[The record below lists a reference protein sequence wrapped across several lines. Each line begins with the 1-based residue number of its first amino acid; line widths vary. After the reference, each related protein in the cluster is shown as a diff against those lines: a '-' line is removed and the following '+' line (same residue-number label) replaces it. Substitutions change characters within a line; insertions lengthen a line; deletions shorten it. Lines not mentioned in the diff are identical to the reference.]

1 MNNLSR
7 VTLLLLSFGIAS
19 CVATTQAIDDTLKT
33 VSVESNEIHPEPIE
47 QQIKPIAIDTLYDL
61 LVGDVALGRNQFNI
75 ALDNYS
81 RQARLTADKEVIALA
96 HRIAEYV
103 RDQTVQ
109 MEMALLWVDTSPDDP
124 EAHKAALQ
132 AYLNQGDAQTAL
144 THASWLY
151 QYHNDLDSLL
161 LVTTTTFDSP
171 SQIASLID
179 SVKKLPFSREKQ
191 AFTHLL
197 TAVLEQKLGQLKE
210 AERDARAFLAAVPA
224 DQRGLLLLSQLLHQ
238 QNRSDESI
246 ELLINALKDKPNNRP
261 LRLQYARFLATN
273 TPKKAIAQFE
283 ILRDDNPKDQEVN
296 FLLALMQLSHGD
308 ITAAENLFEQASAKP
323 SLRSDA
329 QYHLG
334 AISEQKGDLSGA
346 MSRYTQVRFGRNYI
360 AAASRLSALL
370 AKHRSMSQ
378 AQQYLQRMRSSQPT
392 QAVILFQVESNLLLN
407 AQKPSQALVV
417 LSSGLDYFP
426 NDPQLLYARSMVA
439 EQQDDFVLAEQD
451 LRAILAQDQNN
462 ATVLNALGYTMILHT
477 DRREEAFEL
486 ITKAYQLEPKD
497 PSIIDSMGWALFK
510 LGKTEQALDFLK
522 QAFEIMP
529 DPEIAAHLGEVHW
542 TLDNRKDASIIW
554 QQGLQSTPDH
564 KGIINTMLR
573 LSVPEAIEQ

>member
-7 VTLLLLSFGIAS
+7 VTLILLSFGIAS

-33 VSVESNEIHPEPIE
+33 VSVASNEIQSEPID

-61 LVGDVALGRNQFNI
+61 LVGDVALGRNQFEI

-103 RDQTVQ
+103 RDQAVQ
-109 MEMALLWVDTSPDDP
+109 MEMALLWADTSPDDP
-124 EAHKAALQ
+124 EAHKAALE
-132 AYLNQGDAQTAL
+132 AYLKQGDAQTAL

-161 LVTTTTFDSP
+161 LVTTTFDSP

-179 SVKKLPFSREKQ
+179 SVKKLPFSQEKQ
-191 AFTHLL
+191 AITHLL
-197 TAVLEQKLGQLKE
+197 TAVLEQKIGQLKD
-210 AERDARAFLAAVPA
+210 AERNARAFLASVPA

-246 ELLINALKDKPNNRP
+246 ELLIDALKDKPNNRP

-273 TPKKAIAQFE
+273 TPKKAITQFE

-308 ITAAENLFEQASAKP
+308 IAAAENLFEQASAKP

-334 AISEQKGDLSGA
+334 AISEQKGDISGA
-346 MSRYTQVRFGRNYI
+346 MSHYTQVRFGRNYI

-573 LSVPEAIEQ
+573 LSVPESIEQ

>member
-33 VSVESNEIHPEPIE
+33 VSVASNETQSEPID

-61 LVGDVALGRNQFNI
+61 LVGDVALGRNQFKI

-103 RDQTVQ
+103 RDQAVQ
-109 MEMALLWVDTSPDDP
+109 LEMALLWVDTSPDDP

-132 AYLNQGDAQTAL
+132 AYLNQGDALTAL

-161 LVTTTTFDSP
+161 LVTTTFDSP

-191 AFTHLL
+191 AITHLL
-197 TAVLEQKLGQLKE
+197 TAVLEQKLGQLKD
-210 AERDARAFLAAVPA
+210 AERNARAFLAAVPA

-246 ELLINALKDKPNNRP
+246 ELLIDALKDKPNNRP

-273 TPKKAIAQFE
+273 TPKKAITQFE

-308 ITAAENLFEQASAKP
+308 IAAAENLFEQASAKP

-334 AISEQKGDLSGA
+334 AISEQKGDISGA

-360 AAASRLSALL
+360 PAASRLSALL

-486 ITKAYQLEPKD
+486 ISKAYQLEPKD

-554 QQGLQSTPDH
+554 QQGLQSIPDH

-573 LSVPEAIEQ
+573 LSVPESIEQ

>member
-33 VSVESNEIHPEPIE
+33 VSVASNETQSEPID

-61 LVGDVALGRNQFNI
+61 LVGDVALGRNQFKI

-103 RDQTVQ
+103 RDQAVQ
-109 MEMALLWVDTSPDDP
+109 LEMALLWVDTSPDDP

-132 AYLNQGDAQTAL
+132 AYLNQGDALTAL

-161 LVTTTTFDSP
+161 LVTTTFDSP

-191 AFTHLL
+191 AITHLL
-197 TAVLEQKLGQLKE
+197 TAVLEQKLGQFKD
-210 AERDARAFLAAVPA
+210 AERNARAFLAAVPA

-246 ELLINALKDKPNNRP
+246 ELLIDALKDKPNNRP

-273 TPKKAIAQFE
+273 TPKKAITQFE

-308 ITAAENLFEQASAKP
+308 IAAAENLFEQASAKP

-334 AISEQKGDLSGA
+334 AISEQKGDISGA

-573 LSVPEAIEQ
+573 LNVPETIEQ

>member
-33 VSVESNEIHPEPIE
+33 VSVASNETQSEPID

-61 LVGDVALGRNQFNI
+61 LVGDVALGRNQFKI

-103 RDQTVQ
+103 RDQAVQ
-109 MEMALLWVDTSPDDP
+109 LEMALLWVDTSPDDP

-132 AYLNQGDAQTAL
+132 AYLNQGDALTAL

-161 LVTTTTFDSP
+161 LVTTTFDSP

-179 SVKKLPFSREKQ
+179 PVKKLPFSREKQ
-191 AFTHLL
+191 AITHLL
-197 TAVLEQKLGQLKE
+197 TAVLEQKLGQLKD
-210 AERDARAFLAAVPA
+210 AERNARAFLAAVPA

-246 ELLINALKDKPNNRP
+246 ELLIDALKDKPNNRP

-273 TPKKAIAQFE
+273 TPKKAITQFE

-308 ITAAENLFEQASAKP
+308 IAAAENLFEQASAKP

-334 AISEQKGDLSGA
+334 AISEQKGDISGA

-486 ITKAYQLEPKD
+486 ISKAYQLEPKD

-554 QQGLQSTPDH
+554 QQGLQSIPDH

-573 LSVPEAIEQ
+573 LSVPESIEQ

>member
-109 MEMALLWVDTSPDDP
+109 MEMALLWVDTSSDDP

-191 AFTHLL
+191 AITHLL
-197 TAVLEQKLGQLKE
+197 TAVLEQKLGQLKD
-210 AERDARAFLAAVPA
+210 AERNARAFLAAVPA

-246 ELLINALKDKPNNRP
+246 ELLIDALKDKPNNRP

-273 TPKKAIAQFE
+273 TPKKAITQFE

-308 ITAAENLFEQASAKP
+308 ITDAENLFEQASAKP

-334 AISEQKGDLSGA
+334 AISEQKGDISGA

-554 QQGLQSTPDH
+554 QQGLQSIPDH

-573 LSVPEAIEQ
+573 LSVPESIEQ

>member
-33 VSVESNEIHPEPIE
+33 VSVASNETQSEPID

-61 LVGDVALGRNQFNI
+61 LVGDVALGRNQFKI

-103 RDQTVQ
+103 RDQAVQ
-109 MEMALLWVDTSPDDP
+109 LEMALLWVDTSPDDP

-132 AYLNQGDAQTAL
+132 AYLNQGDALTAL

-161 LVTTTTFDSP
+161 LVTTTFDSP

-191 AFTHLL
+191 AITHLL
-197 TAVLEQKLGQLKE
+197 TAVLEQKLGQLKD
-210 AERDARAFLAAVPA
+210 AERNARAFLAAVPA

-246 ELLINALKDKPNNRP
+246 ELLIDALKDKPNNRP

-273 TPKKAIAQFE
+273 TPKKAITQFE

-308 ITAAENLFEQASAKP
+308 IAAAENLFEQASAKP

-334 AISEQKGDLSGA
+334 AISEQKGDISGA

-573 LSVPEAIEQ
+573 LSVPESIEQ

>member
-33 VSVESNEIHPEPIE
+33 VSVASNETQSEPID

-61 LVGDVALGRNQFNI
+61 LVGDVALGRNQFKI

-109 MEMALLWVDTSPDDP
+109 MEMALLWVDTSSDDP

-161 LVTTTTFDSP
+161 LVTTTFDSP

-191 AFTHLL
+191 AITHLL
-197 TAVLEQKLGQLKE
+197 TAVLEQKLGQLKD
-210 AERDARAFLAAVPA
+210 AERNARAFLAAVPA

-246 ELLINALKDKPNNRP
+246 ELLIDALKDKPNNRP

-273 TPKKAIAQFE
+273 TPKKAITQFE

-334 AISEQKGDLSGA
+334 AISEQKGDISGA
-346 MSRYTQVRFGRNYI
+346 MTRYTQVRFGRNYI

-486 ITKAYQLEPKD
+486 ISKAYQLEPKD

-554 QQGLQSTPDH
+554 QQGLQSIPDH

-573 LSVPEAIEQ
+573 LSVPESIEQ

>member
-7 VTLLLLSFGIAS
+7 VTLILLSFGIAS

-33 VSVESNEIHPEPIE
+33 VSVASNEIQSEPID

-61 LVGDVALGRNQFNI
+61 LVGDVALGRNQFEI

-103 RDQTVQ
+103 RDQAVQ
-109 MEMALLWVDTSPDDP
+109 MEMALLWADTSPDDP
-124 EAHKAALQ
+124 EAHKAALE
-132 AYLNQGDAQTAL
+132 AYLKQGDAQTAL

-161 LVTTTTFDSP
+161 LVTTTFDSP

-179 SVKKLPFSREKQ
+179 SVKKLPFSQEKQ
-191 AFTHLL
+191 AITHLL
-197 TAVLEQKLGQLKE
+197 TAVLEQKIGQLKD
-210 AERDARAFLAAVPA
+210 AERNARAFLASVPA

-246 ELLINALKDKPNNRP
+246 ELLIDALKDKPNNRP

-273 TPKKAIAQFE
+273 TPKKAITQFE

-296 FLLALMQLSHGD
+296 FLLALMQLSQGD
-308 ITAAENLFEQASAKP
+308 IAAAENLFEQASAKP

-334 AISEQKGDLSGA
+334 AISEQKGDISGA
-346 MSRYTQVRFGRNYI
+346 MSHYTQVRFGRNYI

-378 AQQYLQRMRSSQPT
+378 ARQYLQRMRSSQPT

-573 LSVPEAIEQ
+573 LSVPESIEQ

>member
-33 VSVESNEIHPEPIE
+33 VSVASNETQSEPID

-61 LVGDVALGRNQFNI
+61 LVGDVALGRNQFKI

-103 RDQTVQ
+103 RDQAVQ
-109 MEMALLWVDTSPDDP
+109 LEMALLWVDTSPDDP

-132 AYLNQGDAQTAL
+132 AYLNQGDALTAL

-161 LVTTTTFDSP
+161 LVTTTFDSP

-191 AFTHLL
+191 AITHLL
-197 TAVLEQKLGQLKE
+197 TAVLEQKLGQLKD
-210 AERDARAFLAAVPA
+210 AERNARAFLAAVPA

-246 ELLINALKDKPNNRP
+246 ELLIDALKDKPNNRP

-273 TPKKAIAQFE
+273 TPKKAITQFE

-308 ITAAENLFEQASAKP
+308 IAAAENLFEQASAKP

-334 AISEQKGDLSGA
+334 AISEQKGDISGA

-486 ITKAYQLEPKD
+486 ISKAYQLEPKD

-573 LSVPEAIEQ
+573 LNVPETIEQ

>member
-7 VTLLLLSFGIAS
+7 VTLILLSFGIAS

-33 VSVESNEIHPEPIE
+33 VSMASNEIQSEPID

-61 LVGDVALGRNQFNI
+61 LVGDVALGRNQFEI

-103 RDQTVQ
+103 RDQAVQ

-124 EAHKAALQ
+124 EAHKAALE
-132 AYLNQGDAQTAL
+132 AYLKQGDAQTAL

-161 LVTTTTFDSP
+161 LVTTTFDSP

-179 SVKKLPFSREKQ
+179 SVKKLPFSQEKQ
-191 AFTHLL
+191 AITHLL
-197 TAVLEQKLGQLKE
+197 TAVLEQKIGQLKD
-210 AERDARAFLAAVPA
+210 AERNARAFLASVPA

-246 ELLINALKDKPNNRP
+246 ELLIDALKDKPNNRP

-273 TPKKAIAQFE
+273 TPKKAITQFE

-296 FLLALMQLSHGD
+296 FLLALMQLSQGD
-308 ITAAENLFEQASAKP
+308 IAAAENLFEQASAKP

-334 AISEQKGDLSGA
+334 AISEQKGDISGA
-346 MSRYTQVRFGRNYI
+346 MSHYTQVRFGRNYI

-573 LSVPEAIEQ
+573 LSVPESIEQ

>member
-33 VSVESNEIHPEPIE
+33 VSVASNETQSEPID

-61 LVGDVALGRNQFNI
+61 LVGDVALGRNQFKI

-103 RDQTVQ
+103 RDQAVQ
-109 MEMALLWVDTSPDDP
+109 LEMALLWVDTSPDDP

-132 AYLNQGDAQTAL
+132 AYLNQGDALTAL

-161 LVTTTTFDSP
+161 LVTTTFDSP

-191 AFTHLL
+191 AITHLL
-197 TAVLEQKLGQLKE
+197 TAVLEQKLGQLKD
-210 AERDARAFLAAVPA
+210 AERNARAFLAAVPA

-246 ELLINALKDKPNNRP
+246 ELLIDALKDKPNNRP

-273 TPKKAIAQFE
+273 TPKKAITQFE

-308 ITAAENLFEQASAKP
+308 IAAAENLFEQASAKP

-334 AISEQKGDLSGA
+334 AISEQKGDISGA

-573 LSVPEAIEQ
+573 LNVPETIEQ

>member
-103 RDQTVQ
+103 RDQAVQ
-109 MEMALLWVDTSPDDP
+109 LEMALLWVDTSPDDP

-132 AYLNQGDAQTAL
+132 AYLNQGDALTAL

-191 AFTHLL
+191 AITHLL
-197 TAVLEQKLGQLKE
+197 TAVLEQKLGQFKD
-210 AERDARAFLAAVPA
+210 AERNARAFLAAVPA

-246 ELLINALKDKPNNRP
+246 ELLIDALKDKPNNRP

-273 TPKKAIAQFE
+273 TPKKAITQFE

-308 ITAAENLFEQASAKP
+308 ITDAENLFEQASAKP

-334 AISEQKGDLSGA
+334 AISEQKGDISGA

-573 LSVPEAIEQ
+573 LNVPETIEQ

>member
-61 LVGDVALGRNQFNI
+61 LVGDVALGRNQFKI

-109 MEMALLWVDTSPDDP
+109 MEMALLWVDTSSDDP

-161 LVTTTTFDSP
+161 LVTTTFDSP

-191 AFTHLL
+191 AITHLL
-197 TAVLEQKLGQLKE
+197 TAVLEQKLGQFKD
-210 AERDARAFLAAVPA
+210 AERNARAFLAAVPA

-246 ELLINALKDKPNNRP
+246 ELLIDALKDKPNNRP

-273 TPKKAIAQFE
+273 TPKKAITQFE

-308 ITAAENLFEQASAKP
+308 IADAENLFEQASAKP

-334 AISEQKGDLSGA
+334 AISEQKGDISGA

-573 LSVPEAIEQ
+573 LSVPESIEQ

>member
-334 AISEQKGDLSGA
+334 AISEQKGDISGA

-573 LSVPEAIEQ
+573 LNVPETIEQ

>member
-33 VSVESNEIHPEPIE
+33 VSVESNEIQPEPIE

-334 AISEQKGDLSGA
+334 AISEQKGDISGA

-573 LSVPEAIEQ
+573 LNVPETIEQ

>member
-7 VTLLLLSFGIAS
+7 VTLILLSFGIAS

-33 VSVESNEIHPEPIE
+33 VSVASNEIQSEPID

-61 LVGDVALGRNQFNI
+61 LVGDVALGRNQFEI

-103 RDQTVQ
+103 RDQAVQ
-109 MEMALLWVDTSPDDP
+109 MEMALLWADTSPDDP
-124 EAHKAALQ
+124 EAHKAALE
-132 AYLNQGDAQTAL
+132 AYLKQGDAQTAL

-161 LVTTTTFDSP
+161 LVTTTFDSP

-179 SVKKLPFSREKQ
+179 SVKKLPFSQEKQ
-191 AFTHLL
+191 AITHLL
-197 TAVLEQKLGQLKE
+197 TAVLEQKIGQLKD
-210 AERDARAFLAAVPA
+210 AERNARAFLASVPA

-246 ELLINALKDKPNNRP
+246 ELLIDALKDKPNNRP

-273 TPKKAIAQFE
+273 TPKKAITQFE

-308 ITAAENLFEQASAKP
+308 LAAAENLFEQASAKP

-334 AISEQKGDLSGA
+334 AISEQKGDISGA
-346 MSRYTQVRFGRNYI
+346 MSHYTQVRFGRNYI

-573 LSVPEAIEQ
+573 LSVPESIEQ

>member
-7 VTLLLLSFGIAS
+7 ITLLLLSFGIAS

-33 VSVESNEIHPEPIE
+33 VSVASNETQSEPID

-61 LVGDVALGRNQFNI
+61 LVGDVALGRNQFKI

-103 RDQTVQ
+103 RDQAVQ
-109 MEMALLWVDTSPDDP
+109 LEMALLWVDTSPDDP

-132 AYLNQGDAQTAL
+132 AYLNQGDALTAL

-161 LVTTTTFDSP
+161 LVTTTFDSP

-191 AFTHLL
+191 AITHLL
-197 TAVLEQKLGQLKE
+197 TAVLEQKLGQFKD
-210 AERDARAFLAAVPA
+210 AERNARAFLAAVPA

-246 ELLINALKDKPNNRP
+246 ELLIDALKDKPNNRP

-273 TPKKAIAQFE
+273 TPKKAITQFE

-308 ITAAENLFEQASAKP
+308 IAAAENLFEQASAKP

-334 AISEQKGDLSGA
+334 AISEQKGDISGA

-542 TLDNRKDASIIW
+542 TLNNRKDASIIW

-573 LSVPEAIEQ
+573 LSVPESIEQ

>member
-33 VSVESNEIHPEPIE
+33 VSVASNETQSEPID

-61 LVGDVALGRNQFNI
+61 LVGDVALGRNQFKI

-103 RDQTVQ
+103 RDQAVQ
-109 MEMALLWVDTSPDDP
+109 LEMALLWVDTSPDDP

-132 AYLNQGDAQTAL
+132 AYLNQGDALTAL

-161 LVTTTTFDSP
+161 LVTTTFDSP

-179 SVKKLPFSREKQ
+179 PVKKLPFSREKQ
-191 AFTHLL
+191 AITHLL
-197 TAVLEQKLGQLKE
+197 TAVLEQKLGQLKD
-210 AERDARAFLAAVPA
+210 AERNARAFLAAVPA

-246 ELLINALKDKPNNRP
+246 ELLIDALKDKPNNRP

-273 TPKKAIAQFE
+273 TPKKAITQFE

-308 ITAAENLFEQASAKP
+308 ITDAENLFEQASAKP

-334 AISEQKGDLSGA
+334 AISEQKGDISGA

-510 LGKTEQALDFLK
+510 LGKTKQALDFLK

-554 QQGLQSTPDH
+554 QQGLQSIPDH

-573 LSVPEAIEQ
+573 LSVPESIEQ

>member
-33 VSVESNEIHPEPIE
+33 VSVESNEIQPEPIE

-144 THASWLY
+144 THASGLY

-573 LSVPEAIEQ
+573 LNVPETIEQ

>member
-7 VTLLLLSFGIAS
+7 VTLILLSFGIAS

-33 VSVESNEIHPEPIE
+33 VSMASNEIQSEPID

-61 LVGDVALGRNQFNI
+61 LVGDVALGRNQFEI

-103 RDQTVQ
+103 RDQAVQ
-109 MEMALLWVDTSPDDP
+109 MEMALLWADTSPDDP
-124 EAHKAALQ
+124 EAHKAALE
-132 AYLNQGDAQTAL
+132 AYLKQGDAQTAL

-161 LVTTTTFDSP
+161 LVTTTFDSP

-179 SVKKLPFSREKQ
+179 SVKKLPFSQEKQ
-191 AFTHLL
+191 AITHLL
-197 TAVLEQKLGQLKE
+197 TAVLEQKIGQLKD
-210 AERDARAFLAAVPA
+210 AERNARAFLASVPA

-246 ELLINALKDKPNNRP
+246 ELLIDALKDKPNNRP

-273 TPKKAIAQFE
+273 TPKKAITQFE

-296 FLLALMQLSHGD
+296 FLLALMQLSQGD
-308 ITAAENLFEQASAKP
+308 IAAAENLFEQASAKP

-334 AISEQKGDLSGA
+334 AISEQKGDISGA
-346 MSRYTQVRFGRNYI
+346 MSHYTQVRFGRNYI
-360 AAASRLSALL
+360 AATSRLSALL

-573 LSVPEAIEQ
+573 LSVPESIEQ

>member
-33 VSVESNEIHPEPIE
+33 VSVASNETQSEPID

-61 LVGDVALGRNQFNI
+61 LVGDVALGRNQFKI

-103 RDQTVQ
+103 RDQAVQ
-109 MEMALLWVDTSPDDP
+109 LEMALLWVDTSPDDP

-132 AYLNQGDAQTAL
+132 AYLNQGDALTAL

-161 LVTTTTFDSP
+161 LVTTTFDSP

-191 AFTHLL
+191 AITHLL
-197 TAVLEQKLGQLKE
+197 TAVLEQKLGQLKD
-210 AERDARAFLAAVPA
+210 AERNARAFLAAVPA

-246 ELLINALKDKPNNRP
+246 ELLIDALKDKPNNRP

-273 TPKKAIAQFE
+273 TPKKAITQFE

-308 ITAAENLFEQASAKP
+308 IAAAENLFEQASAKP

-334 AISEQKGDLSGA
+334 AISEQKGDISGA
-346 MSRYTQVRFGRNYI
+346 MSRYTQVHFGRNYI

-486 ITKAYQLEPKD
+486 ISKAYQLEPKD

-554 QQGLQSTPDH
+554 QQGLQSIPDH

-573 LSVPEAIEQ
+573 LSVPESIEQ

>member
-33 VSVESNEIHPEPIE
+33 VSVESNEIQPEPIE

-334 AISEQKGDLSGA
+334 AISEQKGDISGA
-346 MSRYTQVRFGRNYI
+346 MTRYTQVRFGRNYI

-573 LSVPEAIEQ
+573 LNVPETIEQ

>member
-33 VSVESNEIHPEPIE
+33 VSVASNETQSEPID

-61 LVGDVALGRNQFNI
+61 LVGDVALGRNQFKI

-103 RDQTVQ
+103 RDQAVQ
-109 MEMALLWVDTSPDDP
+109 VEMALLWVDTSPDDP

-132 AYLNQGDAQTAL
+132 AYLNQGDALTAL

-161 LVTTTTFDSP
+161 LVTTTFDSP

-191 AFTHLL
+191 AITHLL
-197 TAVLEQKLGQLKE
+197 TAVLEQKLGQLKD
-210 AERDARAFLAAVPA
+210 AERNARAFLAAVPA

-246 ELLINALKDKPNNRP
+246 ELLIDALKDKPNNRP

-273 TPKKAIAQFE
+273 TPKKAITQFE

-308 ITAAENLFEQASAKP
+308 IAAAENLFEQASAKP

-334 AISEQKGDLSGA
+334 AISEQKGDISGA

-573 LSVPEAIEQ
+573 LSVPESIEQ

>member
-7 VTLLLLSFGIAS
+7 VTLILLFFAIAS
-19 CVATTQAIDDTLKT
+19 CAATTPSIDDTLT
-33 VSVESNEIHPEPIE
+33 IVSVHSNETQPESVE
-47 QQIKPIAIDTLYDL
+47 QQIKSIAIDTLYDL
-61 LVGDVALGRNQFNI
+61 LVGDVALGRNQFDI

-81 RQARLTADKEVIALA
+81 RQARLTSDKEVIALA

-103 RDQTVQ
+103 RNQTLL
-109 MEMALLWVDTSPDDP
+109 MEMALLWVDTSPNDP

-132 AYLNQGDAQTAL
+132 AYLNQGNAESAL

-151 QYHNDLDSLL
+151 QYHDDLDSLL

-171 SQIASLID
+171 NQIVSLID
-179 SVKKLPFSREKQ
+179 SVKKLPFSPEKQ
-191 AFTHLL
+191 AYTRLL
-197 TAVLEQKLGQLKE
+197 TAVLEQKNGQLKE
-210 AERDARAFLAAVPA
+210 SERETRAFLAAVPA

-238 QNRSDESI
+238 QNRSEESI
-246 ELLINALKDKPNNRP
+246 KLLSKALKDKPKNRP
-261 LRLQYARFLATN
+261 LRLQYARFLAAN
-273 TPKKAIAQFE
+273 TPDKAIAQFE
-283 ILRDDNPKDQEVN
+283 ILRADNQKDQEVN
-296 FLLALMQLSHGD
+296 FLLALMQLSDGN
-308 ITAAENLFEQASAKP
+308 ITAAEELLEQASAKP

-334 AISEQKGDLSGA
+334 VISEQKEDIAGA
-346 MSRYTQVRFGRNYI
+346 MSHYTQVRFGRNYV

-439 EQQDDFVLAEQD
+439 EQQDDFALAEQD

-477 DRREEAFEL
+477 NRREEAFEL

-542 TLDNRKDASIIW
+542 TLDNRRAASTIW
-554 QQGLQSTPDH
+554 QQGLQSAPDH

-573 LSVPEAIEQ
+573 LSAPKAIEQ

>member
-7 VTLLLLSFGIAS
+7 ITLLLLSFGIAS

-33 VSVESNEIHPEPIE
+33 VSVASNETQSEPID

-61 LVGDVALGRNQFNI
+61 LVGDVALGRNQFKI

-103 RDQTVQ
+103 RDQAVQ
-109 MEMALLWVDTSPDDP
+109 LEMALLWVDTSPDDP

-132 AYLNQGDAQTAL
+132 AYLNQGDALTAL

-161 LVTTTTFDSP
+161 LVTTTFDSP

-191 AFTHLL
+191 AITHLL
-197 TAVLEQKLGQLKE
+197 TAVLEQKLGQLKD
-210 AERDARAFLAAVPA
+210 AERNARAFLAAVPA

-246 ELLINALKDKPNNRP
+246 ELLIDALKDKPNNRP

-273 TPKKAIAQFE
+273 TPKKAITQFE

-308 ITAAENLFEQASAKP
+308 IAAAENLFEQASAKP

-334 AISEQKGDLSGA
+334 AISEQKGDISGA

-573 LSVPEAIEQ
+573 LSVPESIEQ

>member
-33 VSVESNEIHPEPIE
+33 VSVESNEIQPEPIE

-61 LVGDVALGRNQFNI
+61 LVGDVALGRNQFKI

-334 AISEQKGDLSGA
+334 AISEQKGDISGA

-573 LSVPEAIEQ
+573 LNVPETIEQ

>member
-33 VSVESNEIHPEPIE
+33 VSVASNETQSEPID

-61 LVGDVALGRNQFNI
+61 LVGDVALGRNQFKI

-103 RDQTVQ
+103 RDQAVQ
-109 MEMALLWVDTSPDDP
+109 LEMALLWVDTSPDDP

-132 AYLNQGDAQTAL
+132 AYLNQGDALTAL

-161 LVTTTTFDSP
+161 LVTTTFDSP

-179 SVKKLPFSREKQ
+179 PVKKLPVSREKQ
-191 AFTHLL
+191 AITHLL
-197 TAVLEQKLGQLKE
+197 TAVLEQKLGQLKD
-210 AERDARAFLAAVPA
+210 AERNARAFLAAVPA

-246 ELLINALKDKPNNRP
+246 ELLIDALKDKPNNRP

-273 TPKKAIAQFE
+273 TPKKAITQFE

-308 ITAAENLFEQASAKP
+308 ITDAENLFEQASAKP

-334 AISEQKGDLSGA
+334 AISEQKGDISGA

-360 AAASRLSALL
+360 AATSRLSALL

-542 TLDNRKDASIIW
+542 TLDNRKDASLIW

-573 LSVPEAIEQ
+573 LSVPESIEQ

>member
-19 CVATTQAIDDTLKT
+19 CVATTQAIDGTLKT

-61 LVGDVALGRNQFNI
+61 LVGDVALGRNQFKI

-103 RDQTVQ
+103 RDQAVQ
-109 MEMALLWVDTSPDDP
+109 LEMALLWVDTSPDDP

-132 AYLNQGDAQTAL
+132 AYLNQGDALTAL

-161 LVTTTTFDSP
+161 LVTTTFDSP

-191 AFTHLL
+191 AITHLL
-197 TAVLEQKLGQLKE
+197 TAVLEQKLGQLKD
-210 AERDARAFLAAVPA
+210 AERNARAFLAAVPA

-246 ELLINALKDKPNNRP
+246 ELLIDALKDKPNNRP

-273 TPKKAIAQFE
+273 TPKKAITQFE

-308 ITAAENLFEQASAKP
+308 IAAAENLFEQASAKP

-334 AISEQKGDLSGA
+334 AISEQKGDISGA

-554 QQGLQSTPDH
+554 QQGLQSIPDH

-573 LSVPEAIEQ
+573 LSVPESIEQ

>member
-7 VTLLLLSFGIAS
+7 ITLLLLSFGIAS

-33 VSVESNEIHPEPIE
+33 VSVASNETQSEPID

-61 LVGDVALGRNQFNI
+61 LVGDVALGRNQFKI

-103 RDQTVQ
+103 RDQAVQ
-109 MEMALLWVDTSPDDP
+109 LEMALLWVDTSPDDP

-132 AYLNQGDAQTAL
+132 AYLNQGDALTAL

-161 LVTTTTFDSP
+161 LVTTTFDSP

-191 AFTHLL
+191 AITHLL
-197 TAVLEQKLGQLKE
+197 TAVLEQKLGQLKD
-210 AERDARAFLAAVPA
+210 AERNARAFLAAVPA

-246 ELLINALKDKPNNRP
+246 ELLIDALKDKPNNRP

-273 TPKKAIAQFE
+273 TPKKAITQFE

-308 ITAAENLFEQASAKP
+308 IAAAENLFEQASAKP

-334 AISEQKGDLSGA
+334 AISEQKGDISGA

-486 ITKAYQLEPKD
+486 ISKAYQLEPKD

-554 QQGLQSTPDH
+554 QQGLQSIPDH

-573 LSVPEAIEQ
+573 LSVPESIEQ

>member
-33 VSVESNEIHPEPIE
+33 VSVASNETQSEPID

-61 LVGDVALGRNQFNI
+61 LVGDVALGRNQFKI

-103 RDQTVQ
+103 RDQAVQ
-109 MEMALLWVDTSPDDP
+109 LEMALLWVDTSPDDP

-132 AYLNQGDAQTAL
+132 AYLNQGDALTAL

-161 LVTTTTFDSP
+161 LVTTTFDSP

-191 AFTHLL
+191 AITHLL
-197 TAVLEQKLGQLKE
+197 TAVLEQKLGQLKD
-210 AERDARAFLAAVPA
+210 AERNARAFLAAVPA

-246 ELLINALKDKPNNRP
+246 ELLIDALKDKPNNRP

-273 TPKKAIAQFE
+273 TPKKAITQFE

-308 ITAAENLFEQASAKP
+308 IAAAENLFEQASAKP

-334 AISEQKGDLSGA
+334 AISEQKGDISGA

-542 TLDNRKDASIIW
+542 TLDNRKDASLIW

-573 LSVPEAIEQ
+573 LSVPESIEQ

>member
-33 VSVESNEIHPEPIE
+33 VSVASNETQSEPID

-61 LVGDVALGRNQFNI
+61 LVGDVALGRNQFKI

-103 RDQTVQ
+103 RDQAVQ
-109 MEMALLWVDTSPDDP
+109 LEMALLWVDTSPDDP

-132 AYLNQGDAQTAL
+132 AYLNQGDALTAL

-161 LVTTTTFDSP
+161 LVTTTFDSP

-191 AFTHLL
+191 AITHLL
-197 TAVLEQKLGQLKE
+197 TAVLEQKLGQLKD
-210 AERDARAFLAAVPA
+210 AERNARAFLAAVPA

-246 ELLINALKDKPNNRP
+246 ELLIDALKDKPNNRP

-273 TPKKAIAQFE
+273 TPKKAITQFE

-308 ITAAENLFEQASAKP
+308 IAAAENLFEQASAKP

-334 AISEQKGDLSGA
+334 AISEQKGDISGA

-486 ITKAYQLEPKD
+486 ISKAYQLEPKD

-542 TLDNRKDASIIW
+542 TLDNRKDASLIW

-573 LSVPEAIEQ
+573 LSVPESIEQ

>member
-7 VTLLLLSFGIAS
+7 VTLILLSFGIAS

-33 VSVESNEIHPEPIE
+33 VSVASNEIQSEPID

-61 LVGDVALGRNQFNI
+61 LVGDVALGRNQFEI

-103 RDQTVQ
+103 RDQAVQ
-109 MEMALLWVDTSPDDP
+109 MEMALLWADTSPDDP
-124 EAHKAALQ
+124 EAHKAALE

-161 LVTTTTFDSP
+161 LVTTTFDSP

-179 SVKKLPFSREKQ
+179 SVKKLPFSQEKQ
-191 AFTHLL
+191 AITHLL
-197 TAVLEQKLGQLKE
+197 TAVLEQKIGQLKD
-210 AERDARAFLAAVPA
+210 AERNARAFLASVPA

-246 ELLINALKDKPNNRP
+246 ELLIDALKDKPNNRP

-273 TPKKAIAQFE
+273 TPKKAITQFE

-296 FLLALMQLSHGD
+296 FLLALMQLSQGD
-308 ITAAENLFEQASAKP
+308 IAAAENLFEQASAKP

-334 AISEQKGDLSGA
+334 AISEQKGDISGA
-346 MSRYTQVRFGRNYI
+346 MSHYTQVRFGRNYI

-573 LSVPEAIEQ
+573 LSVPESIEQ

>member
-109 MEMALLWVDTSPDDP
+109 MEMALLWVDTSSDDP

-573 LSVPEAIEQ
+573 LNVPETIEQ

>member
-7 VTLLLLSFGIAS
+7 VTLILLSFGIAS

-33 VSVESNEIHPEPIE
+33 VSVASNEIQSEPID

-61 LVGDVALGRNQFNI
+61 LVGDVALGRNQFEI

-103 RDQTVQ
+103 RDQAVQ
-109 MEMALLWVDTSPDDP
+109 MEMALLWADTSPDDP
-124 EAHKAALQ
+124 EAHKAALE
-132 AYLNQGDAQTAL
+132 AYLKQGDAQTAL

-161 LVTTTTFDSP
+161 LVTTTFDSP

-179 SVKKLPFSREKQ
+179 SVKKLSFTQEKQ
-191 AFTHLL
+191 AITHLL
-197 TAVLEQKLGQLKE
+197 TAVLEQKIGQLKD
-210 AERDARAFLAAVPA
+210 AERNARAFLASVPA

-246 ELLINALKDKPNNRP
+246 ELLIDALKDKPNNRP

-273 TPKKAIAQFE
+273 TPKKAITQFE

-296 FLLALMQLSHGD
+296 FLLALMQLSQGD
-308 ITAAENLFEQASAKP
+308 IAAAENLFEQASAKP

-334 AISEQKGDLSGA
+334 AISEQKGDISGA

-573 LSVPEAIEQ
+573 LSVPESIEQ

>member
-33 VSVESNEIHPEPIE
+33 VSVESNEIQPEPIE

-109 MEMALLWVDTSPDDP
+109 MEMALLWVDTSSDDP

-334 AISEQKGDLSGA
+334 AISEQKGDISGA

>member
-103 RDQTVQ
+103 RDQAVQ
-109 MEMALLWVDTSPDDP
+109 LEMALLWVDTSPDDP

-132 AYLNQGDAQTAL
+132 AYLNQGDALTAL

-191 AFTHLL
+191 AITHLL

-246 ELLINALKDKPNNRP
+246 ELLIDALKDKPNNRP

-273 TPKKAIAQFE
+273 TPKKAITQFE

-308 ITAAENLFEQASAKP
+308 ITDAENLFEQASAKP

-334 AISEQKGDLSGA
+334 AISEQKGDISGA

-573 LSVPEAIEQ
+573 LNVPETIEQ

>member
-1 MNNLSR
+1 
-7 VTLLLLSFGIAS
+7 
-19 CVATTQAIDDTLKT
+19 
-33 VSVESNEIHPEPIE
+33 
-47 QQIKPIAIDTLYDL
+47 
-61 LVGDVALGRNQFNI
+61 
-75 ALDNYS
+75 
-81 RQARLTADKEVIALA
+81 
-96 HRIAEYV
+96 
-103 RDQTVQ
+103 
-109 MEMALLWVDTSPDDP
+109 
-124 EAHKAALQ
+124 
-132 AYLNQGDAQTAL
+132 
-144 THASWLY
+144 
-151 QYHNDLDSLL
+151 
-161 LVTTTTFDSP
+161 
-171 SQIASLID
+171 
-179 SVKKLPFSREKQ
+179 
-191 AFTHLL
+191 
-197 TAVLEQKLGQLKE
+197 
-210 AERDARAFLAAVPA
+210 AAVPA

-246 ELLINALKDKPNNRP
+246 ELLINALKDKPKNRP
-261 LRLQYARFLATN
+261 LRLQYARFLTTN

-308 ITAAENLFEQASAKP
+308 ITTAENLFEQASAKP

-334 AISEQKGDLSGA
+334 AISEQKGDIAGA

-378 AQQYLQRMRSSQPT
+378 AQQYLQRMRSNQPT

-451 LRAILAQDQNN
+451 LRAILSQDQNN

-510 LGKTEQALDFLK
+510 LGKTEQALDLLK

-542 TLDNRKDASIIW
+542 TLDNHKDASIIW

>member
-7 VTLLLLSFGIAS
+7 VTLILLSFGIAS

-33 VSVESNEIHPEPIE
+33 VSVASNEIQSEPID

-61 LVGDVALGRNQFNI
+61 LVGDVALGRNQFEI

-103 RDQTVQ
+103 RDQAVQ
-109 MEMALLWVDTSPDDP
+109 MEMALLWADTSPDDP
-124 EAHKAALQ
+124 EAHKAALE
-132 AYLNQGDAQTAL
+132 AYLKQGDAQTAL

-161 LVTTTTFDSP
+161 LVTTTFDSP

-179 SVKKLPFSREKQ
+179 SVKKLSFTQEKQ
-191 AFTHLL
+191 AITHLL
-197 TAVLEQKLGQLKE
+197 TAVLEQKIGQLKD
-210 AERDARAFLAAVPA
+210 AERNARAFLASVPA

-246 ELLINALKDKPNNRP
+246 ELLIDALKDKPNNRP

-273 TPKKAIAQFE
+273 TPKKAITQFE

-296 FLLALMQLSHGD
+296 FLLALMQLSQGD
-308 ITAAENLFEQASAKP
+308 IAAAENLFEQASAKP

-334 AISEQKGDLSGA
+334 AISEQKGDISGA
-346 MSRYTQVRFGRNYI
+346 MSHYTQVRFGRNYI

-573 LSVPEAIEQ
+573 LSVPESIEQ